1 VRIAAVVME
10 RLISGIYRTWIPM
23 QALAYRGHSVHVE
36 ERNVIENPQP
46 LFDAD
51 VVHFCRSCF
60 GPMERLAR
68 ALKEAGVAIVW
79 DNDEDFLEVP
89 KGSPGYVDVRGM
101 HGQRIWS
108 SLKSMM
114 RIADVVTTPS
124 ETLAE
129 RYRAASGADVR
140 VLENYLPPTF
150 TRPDRAPVRTDI
162 AVGWHAL
169 LDHER
174 DFERLRLREAFENLL
189 RRHHTLR
196 VVGIGVDL
204 GLNSHRY
211 ERCEGGV
218 LYAGLPEQLLRLD
231 VGIAPLADTPYN
243 RARSNVK
250 LKEYA
255 AMGVPWLAS
264 PVGPYA
270 SMGEDQGGHLVGD
283 DRWYEE
289 IDRLVLE
296 SDERS
301 VLARRARRWAAGER
315 IEDHIDQWE
324 RTFEDAIERARPR
337 GVVR

>member
-1 VRIAAVVME
+1 
-10 RLISGIYRTWIPM
+10 M

-36 ERNVIENPQP
+36 ERNVIESPQP
-46 LFDAD
+46 LFEAD

-68 ALKEAGVAIVW
+68 QLKEAGVAIVW
-79 DNDEDFLEVP
+79 DNDEDFLAVP
-89 KGSPGYVDVRGM
+89 KDSPGHIDVKGM

-124 ETLAE
+124 EALAE
-129 RYRAASGADVR
+129 RYRAVSGADVR

-150 TRPDRAPVRTDI
+150 TRPDRMPVRTDI
-162 AVGWHAL
+162 TVGWHAL
-169 LDHER
+169 PGHQS
-174 DFERLRLREAFENLL
+174 DFDRLGLRETFEHLL

-196 VVGIGVDL
+196 VIGIGADL
-204 GLNSHRY
+204 GLSSHRY
-211 ERCEGGV
+211 EHCEGGV
-218 LYAGLPEQLLRLD
+218 IYAALPEQLLRLD
-231 VGIAPLADTPYN
+231 VGIAPLVDSPYN

-270 SMGEDQGGHLVGD
+270 EMGEDKGGHLVADGG
-283 DRWYEE
+283 WHEE

-296 SDERS
+296 ADERS
-301 VLARRARRWAAGER
+301 VLGRRARRWAQGER
-315 IEDHIDQWE
+315 IEDHVDQWE
-324 RTFEDAIERARPR
+324 RTFEDAIERTRARAAR
-337 GVVR
+337 